1 MDRRGEIKRNFQSP
15 VLKDTVTVP
24 DGGYAILRFH
34 ANNPGVWLLHCHVE
48 YHAEIGMGLVMQ
60 VGEAADFPPSPP
72 HFPKCGN
79 WDYDDLD
86 LDFEDEGHLRHP
98 RYTHEIQCAE
108 IRKMW
113 SLSLVVFGVMF
124 AGECF
129 AINRLDEMRDDA
141 LPRTC
146 EYDWTLE
153 LYYTLSKACFDC
165 PFNLTDCHR
174 PHCVPADGTSRGVL
188 TANRRLPGPTIQVCE
203 GDEIVVNVRNAMG
216 NSEGTTIHWHG
227 LPQRGYQHM
236 DGTNLVTQC
245 PITSYSTFQYR
256 FRANDPGTY
265 WWHSHAGLQRADGLF
280 GSLVIRQTASRDP
293 HSALYDYDLP
303 EHVITVNDWLVE
315 MTTNR
320 FAAHH
325 HDDGDNKPAS
335 MLINGMGAFE
345 EFTHPDTGAKVHTP
359 FAEFTV
365 KPSMR
370 YRFRV
375 ISAAILNCPLQFSID
390 NHTLMVIASDG
401 SSFDPIVVDSF
412 NIFAGERF
420 DFVLIADKTTEL
432 KNYWIRVRGLADCS
446 VKKSHQEAVLRYE
459 GAPQGLPELSRSYE
473 AGERLGM

>member
-1 MDRRGEIKRNFQSP
+1 
-15 VLKDTVTVP
+15 
-24 DGGYAILRFH
+24 
-34 ANNPGVWLLHCHVE
+34 
-48 YHAEIGMGLVMQ
+48 
-60 VGEAADFPPSPP
+60 
-72 HFPKCGN
+72 
-79 WDYDDLD
+79 
-86 LDFEDEGHLRHP
+86 
-98 RYTHEIQCAE
+98 
-108 IRKMW
+108 
-113 SLSLVVFGVMF
+113 
-124 AGECF
+124 
-129 AINRLDEMRDDA
+129 
-141 LPRTC
+141 
-146 EYDWTLE
+146 
-153 LYYTLSKACFDC
+153 
-165 PFNLTDCHR
+165 
-174 PHCVPADGTSRGVL
+174 
-188 TANRRLPGPTIQVCE
+188 
-203 GDEIVVNVRNAMG
+203 
-216 NSEGTTIHWHG
+216 
-227 LPQRGYQHM
+227 
-236 DGTNLVTQC
+236 
-245 PITSYSTFQYR
+245 
-256 FRANDPGTY
+256 
-265 WWHSHAGLQRADGLF
+265 
-280 GSLVIRQTASRDP
+280 
-293 HSALYDYDLP
+293 
-303 EHVITVNDWLVE
+303 

-345 EFTHPDTGAKVHTP
+345 EFTHPDTRAKVHTP

-473 AGERLGM
+473 AGERLGMKLNPWNTKATDMLVSVDRVNSTEPDDDSLNAEPDKRFYLAMDFYKIDNFHFQVPGLYPLSAVARKKHLYSPQINHISYSFPSVPPLSQMEDIDEVIVL